1 MLGAVAGDLGR
12 GNKHIADRVKQ
23 QLFSHRMNEW
33 MADDAQ
39 VCVWGCVSVYVCV
52 PTVRVS

>member
-1 MLGAVAGDLGR
+1 MLGAAAGDLGR